1 MLPGYY
7 FDTMNVVNTAYDA
20 EEGFAAY
27 HKRKEKADLE
37 YGGGKYDSSI
47 AVHSFKN
54 YYALLKNNE
63 FDLAFR
69 ELAKHSVF
77 HFKENRKDKS
87 KVHDKCV
94 VCTMDADEYHYCKC
108 KGIQGT
114 IKN

>member
-27 HKRKEKADLE
+27 HKRKEKADQE

-54 YYALLKNNE
+54 YYALLENDE

-69 ELAKHSVF
+69 ELAKHSDF
-77 HFKENRKDKS
+77 RFNENRNDKS